1 MKLTITGYSTA
12 LFATWLFVDELALLF
27 DAGDGVASGLTQKS
41 RKVKNVFISHADRD
55 HLAGLLAFNQLN
67 ARPGAPVIH
76 YPEDCGSFP
85 ALESFSKKF
94 DPHVSGTIWSSIKE
108 YEEISIRGDFYVQAF
123 PNEHVQEGHPD
134 TKSLSYKVFETRRKL
149 RPEFNGLAGHEIK
162 RIIEEHGRDFTTDLT
177 RINRLSYSGDTP
189 VNYELWDE
197 SEVLIHEAT
206 FLGGPEDAKIE
217 THGNRHSLLE
227 DVIKM
232 VSEIRVD
239 KLILSHFS
247 SRYSAEQIDQRIR
260 KLCKE
265 FKLTIPVYRLLPG
278 EIYKDILGGQAINS

>member
-12 LFATWLFVDELALLF
+12 LFATWFFVDELALLF
-27 DAGDGVASGLTQKS
+27 DAGDGIASGLTQKA

-76 YPEDCGSFP
+76 YPKDCGSFP
-85 ALESFSKKF
+85 ALENFSKKF
-94 DPHVSGTIWSSIKE
+94 DPHVSGTIWSPIKE
-108 YEEISIRGDFYVQAF
+108 YEEISIRGDVYVQAF
-123 PNEHVQEGHPD
+123 PNEHVQVGHPD

-149 RPEFNGLAGHEIK
+149 KPEFNDLAGHEIK
-162 RIIEEHGRDFTTDLT
+162 RIIDENGRDFTTDLT

-189 VNYELWDE
+189 VNYELWNG

-206 FLGGPEDAKIE
+206 FLGGPEDTKIE

-232 VSEIRVD
+232 VSEIKVN

-265 FKLTIPVYRLLPG
+265 FQLTIPVYRLLPG
-278 EIYKDILGGQAINS
+278 EIYRDILGGQAINS

>member
-1 MKLTITGYSTA
+1 MKLTINGYSTA
-12 LFATWLFVDELALLF
+12 LFATWFFVDELALLF
-27 DAGDGVASGLTQKS
+27 DAGDGIASGLTQKA

-67 ARPGAPVIH
+67 ARPGAPTIH
-76 YPEDCGSFP
+76 YPKDCGSFP

-94 DPHVSGTIWSSIKE
+94 DPHVSGTIWSPIKE
-108 YEEISIRGDFYVQAF
+108 YEEISLRGDVYVQAF
-123 PNEHVQEGHPD
+123 PNEHIQVGHPD

-149 RPEFNGLAGHEIK
+149 KPEFTGLAGLEIK
-162 RIIEEHGRDFTTDLT
+162 KIIEEHGRDFTTDLLKT
-177 RINRLSYSGDTP
+177 NRLSYSGDTP
-189 VNYELWDE
+189 INYELWDG

-232 VSEIRVD
+232 VSEIKVG

-247 SRYSAEQIDQRIR
+247 SRYSPEQIDGRIR

-278 EIYKDILGGQAINS
+278 EIHRDILRENPVNG